1 MEGGDKYP
9 AGAEHKDAD
18 AADLGVPWLVGVGQ
32 RMNFQRGGEHKDA
45 DLGMQARVIDL
56 VMKKKMKVC
65 YGTKNRGREM

>member
-18 AADLGVPWLVGVGQ
+18 LGVPGPVGVGQ
-32 RMNFQRGGEHKDA
+32 RMNFQRGAEHKDA
-45 DLGMQARVIDL
+45 DLGIPARVIDL